1 MSIMLEKIIQE
12 SAEDKITISHN
23 IHKKKSSTICIFQ
36 NNSLPLHPNL
46 YAHVRTLYY

>member
-36 NNSLPLHPNL
+36 NNSLLLQRFRNFASQI
-46 YAHVRTLYY
+46 YN